1 MKDLKRQM
9 MDTDSAEWMLF
20 QVLSAV
26 YEDFRDLEK
35 RLGRHLSAD
44 IVTRDDGSASPEAN
58 ALTRTSVVP
67 EAYRRPHTVL

>member
-1 MKDLKRQM
+1 MKDLKLQM
-9 MDTDSAEWMLF
+9 MDTDSAERMLF

-44 IVTRDDGSASPEAN
+44 IGTRDGGSASPEAN
-58 ALTRTSVVP
+58 TLSRTSITP
-67 EAYRRPHTVL
+67 EAYGRPRTVL